1 MPRVMNTPAKTAPTT
16 SGFIQW
22 LYGLAE
28 ANDRARLAALRRGLM
43 LDRHQLYE
51 LYRVIPPQ
59 FLDGASDVDAR
70 RRTLLAALFAAH
82 PLFFPETA
90 ADGPARR
97 RNLGHS
103 LRLLAERQPADEAGE
118 LPETLKRRMD
128 ILLSAHADDVFAHLQ
143 QVIRLLKAAEIPVDW
158 GQLLWDLRGWDR
170 DDRRVQWE
178 WSRSFYVGRSR
189 EGGETDVS

>member
-1 MPRVMNTPAKTAPTT
+1 MSTSAKTAPTT

-22 LYGLAE
+22 LYGLAL

-43 LDRHQLYE
+43 LDRHHLYE

-59 FLDGASDVDAR
+59 FLDGASMADAE
-70 RRTLLAALFAAH
+70 RRTLLAALFASH
-82 PLFFPETA
+82 PLHFPERA
-90 ADGPARR
+90 SDGPVRR

-103 LRLLAERQPADEAGE
+103 LRLLADQHRGEDGVE

-128 ILLSAHADDVFAHLQ
+128 ILLSAHADDVLAHLQ
-143 QVIRLLKAAEIPVDW
+143 HVIRLLKAAEIPVDW
-158 GQLLWDLRGWDR
+158 EQLLWDLRGWDQ
-170 DDRRVQWE
+170 DSQPVQWD
-178 WSRSFYVGRSR
+178 WSRSFYVSRSS